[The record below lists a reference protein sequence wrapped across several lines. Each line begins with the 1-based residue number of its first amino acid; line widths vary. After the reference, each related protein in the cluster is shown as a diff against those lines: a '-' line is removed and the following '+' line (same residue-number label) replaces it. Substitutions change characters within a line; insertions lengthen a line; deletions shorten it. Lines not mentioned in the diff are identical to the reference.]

1 MKSIIIKKN
10 SINSKRLFISENRI
24 LFIFII
30 IVILGVIIGSLSFNF
45 ISTSTKE
52 EVFKT
57 ISNFLQESEKL
68 SIIKLFSRSLV
79 NDYIYLFILFVS
91 GVCALGLPIIF
102 VLPLLKGISTGV
114 LISYIYTQQGLNG
127 FVYYLII
134 LSVPATLML
143 MCIIF
148 ACREAY
154 YMSLGISMGV
164 FTENRRTYEKSSNF
178 FIYLKRFLIFSFA
191 VIAISFIDGVI
202 TNIFS
207 KIL

>member
-10 SINSKRLFISENRI
+10 SINSKRLSISENRI
-24 LFIFII
+24 LFIFIT
-30 IVILGVIIGSLSFNF
+30 IVISGVIIGSLSFNF

-52 EVFKT
+52 EVFKI

-102 VLPLLKGISTGV
+102 ALPLLKGISTGV

-164 FTENRRTYEKSSNF
+164 FTENKRTYEKSSNF